1 MTPNLRPIS
10 TLSLRLVQRLILE
23 LTWKSTLTLMPTWK
37 LTLMPKGGGV
47 AEESGL
53 EEGELLEGVEAVI
66 LVPDAER
73 E

>member
-1 MTPNLRPIS
+1 
-10 TLSLRLVQRLILE
+10 LILE

-37 LTLMPKGGGV
+37 LTLTLMPKGGGV

>member
-1 MTPNLRPIS
+1 MIPSLRLIS

-23 LTWKSTLTLMPTWK
+23 LTWKSTLTLMP
-37 LTLMPKGGGV
+37 KGGGV

-53 EEGELLEGVEAVI
+53 EEEELLEGAEAVI

>member
-1 MTPNLRPIS
+1 
-10 TLSLRLVQRLILE
+10 
-23 LTWKSTLTLMPTWK
+23 MPTWK